1 MIQPWKSRL
10 RAREGELVGGV
21 GRRLATCTEP
31 EGRGRSS
38 RRRAGTQV
46 RKKTRKRPRNSYAER
61 GPKTKKPQ
69 DGKENAEKKAL
80 TQKRGRPYSRER
92 AAKQPRRAGEFPIDG
107 AESANTKTASCQRAD
122 CSDL

>member
-1 MIQPWKSRL
+1 MQARKSEEKARK
-10 RAREGELVGGV
+10 RAR
-21 GRRLATCTEP
+21 
-31 EGRGRSS
+31 
-38 RRRAGTQV
+38 
-46 RKKTRKRPRNSYAER
+46 NSNAER
-61 GPKTKKPQ
+61 GPKKKKPH

-107 AESANTKTASCQRAD
+107 AESTNTKTASRQRAD